1 MKHCKLKDTKGT
13 VTGTGGFTLIEI
25 LVVVAII
32 AILALAIIPNYV
44 GFDVDARVVTTK
56 SNLSML
62 RNRISLY
69 RAKEG
74 TYPESL
80 NELLEKTYL
89 DAGIEKPYLK
99 SLPAELIT
107 EKAGISTFKEQ
118 PSTKKF
124 SNTGGWIYLT
134 DRADV
139 VVNYNK
145 PLDKAWESYEGQI
158 PSEW

>member
-1 MKHCKLKDTKGT
+1 MNPKQIVIGR
-13 VTGTGGFTLIEI
+13 GFTLVEI
-25 LVVVAII
+25 LIVVAII

-56 SNLSML
+56 SNLSTV

-74 TYPESL
+74 KYPESL
-80 NELLEKTYL
+80 GALLKETYS

-99 SLPAELIT
+99 SMPAELISDKSGNST
-107 EKAGISTFKEQ
+107 YQDQLSSKSISHL
-118 PSTKKF
+118 
-124 SNTGGWIYLT
+124 GGWVYVT
-134 DRADV
+134 DKADV
-139 VVNYNK
+139 VVNYGK
-145 PLDKAWESYEGQI
+145 PLDKSWEDYKGQI

>member
-1 MKHCKLKDTKGT
+1 MNPKQT
-13 VTGTGGFTLIEI
+13 VLGRGFTLVEI
-25 LVVVAII
+25 LIVVAII

-56 SNLSML
+56 SNLSTI

-74 TYPESL
+74 KYPESL
-80 NELLEKTYL
+80 GNLLKETYS

-99 SLPAELIT
+99 SMPGELISD
-107 EKAGISTFKEQ
+107 KSGNSTYQ
-118 PSTKKF
+118 DQLSTK
-124 SNTGGWIYLT
+124 SLSHLGGWVYFT
-134 DRADV
+134 DKADV
-139 VVNYNK
+139 VINYGK
-145 PLDKAWESYEGQI
+145 PLDKSWEDYKDQA

>member
-1 MKHCKLKDTKGT
+1 MNPKQIVLGR
-13 VTGTGGFTLIEI
+13 GFTLVEI
-25 LVVVAII
+25 LIVVAII

-99 SLPAELIT
+99 SLPAELIR
-107 EKAGISTFKEQ
+107 S
-118 PSTKKF
+118 
-124 SNTGGWIYLT
+124 
-134 DRADV
+134 
-139 VVNYNK
+139 
-145 PLDKAWESYEGQI
+145 
-158 PSEW
+158 

>member
-1 MKHCKLKDTKGT
+1 MKIQKS
-13 VTGTGGFTLIEI
+13 GFTLIEI

-32 AILALAIIPNYV
+32 AIMALAILPNYI

-56 SNLSML
+56 SNLSTL

-74 TYPESL
+74 AYPASL
-80 NELLEKTYL
+80 RDLITKTYN
-89 DAGIEKPYLK
+89 DAGIQKPYLREIP
-99 SLPAELIT
+99 SELISD
-107 EKAGISTFKEQ
+107 KKGNATFRDQLAAKGF
-118 PSTKKF
+118 T
-124 SNTGGWIYLT
+124 NTGGWLYLT

-139 VVNYNK
+139 VINHNRE
-145 PLDKAWESYEGQI
+145 LDKAWESYAGQK